1 MNGTVEKRNVLWEL
15 KSSSASPEPEPSSGE
30 DKTLEILTGTLA
42 RRTGQGEA
50 LYSRISGFELQNHGS
65 VDIQPF
71 IEIPSPF
78 DDIILRKPHI
88 FLL

>member
-42 RRTGQGEA
+42 RRTG
-50 LYSRISGFELQNHGS
+50 
-65 VDIQPF
+65 
-71 IEIPSPF
+71 
-78 DDIILRKPHI
+78 
-88 FLL
+88 